1 MTSPDA
7 APVGPPRGA
16 PHDPP
21 YVVGL
26 QVGQPERHVMRSGR
40 AYVTGFWKTAVQGPR
55 WLSELGVDG
64 DGQADLVHHGGM
76 HKAILLYAVEHY
88 ASWSAELEAEPF
100 PPGGFGENASV
111 LGVTEADV
119 CIGDVWRIGE
129 ALVEV
134 SQPRQPCWKLDE
146 RWGRSD
152 LVERT
157 EATGRT
163 GWYHRVV
170 EEGFVGPG
178 DRLELVDR
186 PRPEWSV
193 ARAND
198 VMHHH
203 GHDRDMTAELS
214 AVPELS
220 PSWRLRLA
228 ARLEGIDDD
237 RTARR
242 TG

>member
-1 MTSPDA
+1 MTTS
-7 APVGPPRGA
+7 
-16 PHDPP
+16 HDSS

-26 QVGQPERHVMRSGR
+26 QVGRPARHAMRSGR
-40 AYVTGFWKTAVQGPR
+40 TYVTGFWKSAVDGPR
-55 WLSELGVDG
+55 WLSPRGVDG
-64 DGQADLVHHGGM
+64 DGQADLVHHGGS

-88 ASWSAELEAEPF
+88 ATWSAELGVEPF
-100 PPGGFGENASV
+100 PCGGFGENASV
-111 LGVTEADV
+111 RGVTEEDV
-119 CIGDVWRIGE
+119 CIGDLWRVGE

-170 EEGFVGPG
+170 EEGFVGAG

-193 ARAND
+193 ARANE
-198 VMHHH
+198 VMHRRPN
-203 GHDRDMTAELS
+203 DRELSAELG

-228 ARLEGIDDD
+228 ARLEGVDDD
-237 RTARR
+237 PAPRR
-242 TG
+242 TGP